1 MSEFFLNR
9 RIFGKVTSKNVVV
22 SCTFFVFQ
30 QCVGQALHQAIAAF
44 RGGGLAAGKD
54 RNACRKGTAAAK
66 TGIWPSPGPPLL
78 ENDAKT
84 YSYEDNTV
92 ATERW
97 Q

>member
-1 MSEFFLNR
+1 MSEFFFKSAN
-9 RIFGKVTSKNVVV
+9 IWQSY
-22 SCTFFVFQ
+22 Q
-30 QCVGQALHQAIAAF
+30 QERGCLVHFLRLSAVCWPGAPPGHSY
-44 RGGGLAAGKD
+44 RGGGRLAAGKD